1 MANGVQKMMCLSTV
15 LFMIVNK
22 FPTFSKEQQR
32 HACFFWEVIEVLAIQ
47 LSFSTCFV
55 RSKPTCALPDKER
68 EPDKERDF
76 AVEPLPLSSC
86 LSW

>member
-1 MANGVQKMMCLSTV
+1 ML
-15 LFMIVNK
+15 
-22 FPTFSKEQQR
+22 
-32 HACFFWEVIEVLAIQ
+32 FWEVIEVLAIQ

-55 RSKPTCALPDKER
+55 RSKPTCSLPDKER